1 MEEQNIINRTLNLI
15 NKSGERIDTVNERLE
30 LADRHIQRLYVL
42 AVIQTIAIG
51 AIAIFALK

>member
-15 NKSGERIDTVNERLE
+15 NKSGERIDIVNERLE
-30 LADRHIQRLYVL
+30 LADRHIQRLYML